1 MWASRQRSYVWRA
14 IAACKDC
21 SCHEAAQEAGSIICG
36 VAKCPH
42 LEVEEGCGGDEQ
54 YPFSLLLSCRPVQ
67 VLEHIQRQGICTR
80 KSKSG
85 TFGPNQE
92 LNQVAGSELLLASLP
107 ILGSCSAKGFGQSH
121 VASAV
126 PTSLL
131 FVIMQSLNKLWDT
144 LADVLT
150 GPLVL
155 CHFAWQPA
163 CLNIKS

>member
-1 MWASRQRSYVWRA
+1 MVVQGQAASGLCEPAGRDHTCDVLLLPARTALVMRLPRKQ
-14 IAACKDC
+14 AA
-21 SCHEAAQEAGSIICG
+21 SSVGWLS
-36 VAKCPH
+36 VLH

-54 YPFSLLLSCRPVQ
+54 YPFSLLVSCRPVQ

-121 VASAV
+121 GVASAV

-131 FVIMQSLNKLWDT
+131 FVIMQSLNKL
-144 LADVLT
+144 
-150 GPLVL
+150 
-155 CHFAWQPA
+155 
-163 CLNIKS
+163 